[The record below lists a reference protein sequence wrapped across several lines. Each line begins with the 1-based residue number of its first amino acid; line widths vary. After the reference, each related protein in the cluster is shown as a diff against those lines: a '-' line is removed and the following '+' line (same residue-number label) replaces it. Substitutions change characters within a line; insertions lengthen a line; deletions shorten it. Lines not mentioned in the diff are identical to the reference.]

1 MLSELDAPL
10 SDVANKSGADRE
22 GELVA
27 IVTGKALDAADSLP
41 NGSVNVAEMFQVPS
55 VSVGRVQFV
64 AEPITYVHDTVVV
77 PLVAEM
83 VMVSPLVPPLALKVG
98 VVSMVLLSESDAPE
112 SDDANKS
119 RPVGATGAVPSI
131 VIGNAVDDG
140 EMLPA
145 GSVNVDE
152 MFHVPSVSVGSVQF
166 VADPITYVHDT
177 VVVPLVAEIV
187 IVSPLFPP
195 DALKV
200 GVVSLVLLSVSDDP
214 VSDAANKS
222 TPDGADG
229 AVVSIVIGNAVDDGE
244 MLPAGSV
251 SVDEMFHVPSVSVG
265 SVQFV
270 ADPITYVHDTVV
282 VPLVAEIVIVSPLVP
297 PLALKVGVVSLV
309 LLSELDAPVS
319 DAANK
324 STPDGADGAVVS
336 TEISRDCVVPVLP
349 AASVT
354 DAEIVHVPS
363 DSAPRVQLV
372 FAPTVYPHETVVTP
386 FDAFTVMTSPV
397 V

>member
-41 NGSVNVAEMFQVPS
+41 NGSVNVAEMLHVPS

-98 VVSMVLLSESDAPE
+98 VVSLVLLSESDDPV
-112 SDDANKS
+112 SDAANKS
-119 RPVGATGAVPSI
+119 RPVGAAGAVPSI
-131 VIGNAVDDG
+131 VMGNAVDDG

-145 GSVNVDE
+145 GSVSVDE

-166 VADPITYVHDT
+166 VADPITYVHDTVVVPLVAEMVMVSPFAPPDALIVGVVSFVLLSVSDDPVSDAANKSTPGGADGAVVSIVIGNAVDEGEMLPAGSVSVDEMFQVPSVSVGSVQFVAEPITYAHDT

-229 AVVSIVIGNAVDDGE
+229 AVVSI
-244 MLPAGSV
+244 
-251 SVDEMFHVPSVSVG
+251 
-265 SVQFV
+265 
-270 ADPITYVHDTVV
+270 
-282 VPLVAEIVIVSPLVP
+282 
-297 PLALKVGVVSLV
+297 
-309 LLSELDAPVS
+309 
-319 DAANK
+319 
-324 STPDGADGAVVS
+324 
-336 TEISRDCVVPVLP
+336 EISRDCVVPVLP

-363 DSAPRVQLV
+363 DNAPRVQLV
-372 FAPTVYPHETVVTP
+372 FAPTV
-386 FDAFTVMTSPV
+386 
-397 V
+397 

>member
-1 MLSELDAPL
+1 MPFVADTVTTSPARAPAIEISGVESLVMLSELDAPL

-64 AEPITYVHDTVVV
+64 AE
-77 PLVAEM
+77 
-83 VMVSPLVPPLALKVG
+83 
-98 VVSMVLLSESDAPE
+98 
-112 SDDANKS
+112 
-119 RPVGATGAVPSI
+119 
-131 VIGNAVDDG
+131 
-140 EMLPA
+140 
-145 GSVNVDE
+145 
-152 MFHVPSVSVGSVQF
+152 
-166 VADPITYVHDT
+166 
-177 VVVPLVAEIV
+177 
-187 IVSPLFPP
+187 
-195 DALKV
+195 
-200 GVVSLVLLSVSDDP
+200 
-214 VSDAANKS
+214 
-222 TPDGADG
+222 
-229 AVVSIVIGNAVDDGE
+229 
-244 MLPAGSV
+244 
-251 SVDEMFHVPSVSVG
+251 
-265 SVQFV
+265 
-270 ADPITYVHDTVV
+270 PITYVHDTVV